1 MRLQEDLMR
10 HRDAVVKLER
20 YEGTI
25 GPFGGYRM
33 KYLVEKQSLT
43 LVDELKQ
50 GRGVVRFGISS
61 WAIVPGREIVE
72 ETSQQAL
79 RAESRFAVALQDAS
93 RNASLTFWVYP
104 DSFALSRKLQEAAHD
119 NGFEVAVRPLPD
131 GIPITGSRNG
141 SRSFAQ

>member
-1 MRLQEDLMR
+1 
-10 HRDAVVKLER
+10 
-20 YEGTI
+20 
-25 GPFGGYRM
+25 
-33 KYLVEKQSLT
+33 
-43 LVDELKQ
+43 
-50 GRGVVRFGISS
+50 VRFGISS